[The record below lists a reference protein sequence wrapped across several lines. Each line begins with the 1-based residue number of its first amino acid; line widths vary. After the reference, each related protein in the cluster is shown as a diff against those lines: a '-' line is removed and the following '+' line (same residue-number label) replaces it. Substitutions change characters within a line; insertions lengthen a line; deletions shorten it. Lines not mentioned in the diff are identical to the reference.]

1 MGVVAKLAKKS
12 DNDAE
17 GNETPSTAS
26 NLVPNRIKEWRMKRG
41 LSLSEMS
48 ELTGLTRSEL
58 HKLEKGVRRLRTDHL
73 PVLSKALR
81 CDPEEL
87 LSPELAE
94 QLMGNRLKY
103 GGGAGNLIS
112 SENPTPRADLP
123 ILGNFSAEGKFVS
136 DENTPQAF
144 APRPPQLVNV
154 KGAYAVYMPTT
165 RMEPRVPVA
174 SMLYVNPVLPARP
187 GDLAVVRM
195 ADGRTEVCAVERGKT
210 GALVGRLSNPDETI
224 ELDPESGT
232 KIHRVTGVMF
242 A

>member
-1 MGVVAKLAKKS
+1 MGAVAKLAKKS
-12 DNDAE
+12 GDTDAE
-17 GNETPSTAS
+17 EG
-26 NLVPNRIKEWRMKRG
+26 LVPNRIKEWRMKRG

-103 GGGAGNLIS
+103 GGSGAVIS
-112 SENPTPRADLP
+112 ADNPSPRADLP
-123 ILGNFSAEGKFVS
+123 VLGSFSNEGRFIS
-136 DENTPQAF
+136 DENAPQAF
-144 APRPPQLVNV
+144 APRPPQLINV
-154 KGAYAVYMPTT
+154 RNSYAVYMPTT

-174 SMLYVNPVLPARP
+174 SLLYVNPVLPARP
-187 GDLAVVRM
+187 GDLAVIRM
-195 ADGRTEVCAVERGKT
+195 NDGRTEVVSVERGKN
-210 GALVGRLSNPDETI
+210 GLVGRLSSPDETI
-224 ELDPESGT
+224 DLDPESGT
-232 KIHRVTGVMF
+232 KIHRVTGIVF

>member
-1 MGVVAKLAKKS
+1 MVATAKIARKTA
-12 DNDAE
+12 AE
-17 GNETPSTAS
+17 GETEGS
-26 NLVPNRIKEWRMKRG
+26 NSLVPNRIKEWRMKRG

-87 LSPELAE
+87 LAPDLAE
-94 QLMGNRLKY
+94 QLLGNRLKY
-103 GGGAGNLIS
+103 GGGAGSVIS
-112 SENPTPRADLP
+112 AESPTPRADLP
-123 ILGNFSAEGKFVS
+123 VLGSFNPDGKFIS
-136 DENTPQAF
+136 DDNAPQAF
-144 APRPPQLVNV
+144 TARPPQLINV
-154 KGAYAVYMPTT
+154 RNSYAVYMPTT

-174 SMLYVNPVLPARP
+174 SLLYVNPVLPARP

-195 ADGRTEVCAVERGKT
+195 ADGRTEIVAVERSKSG
-210 GALVGRLSNPDETI
+210 GLLGRLQNPDEAL

-232 KIHRVTGVMF
+232 RIHRVIGVMF